1 MNYSII
7 VPTCNR
13 KEDLVK
19 LIDSILNQTVLPAE
33 IIIIDQSENDDT
45 RKYLEGCKTHLLTM
59 SNKINLI
66 YRHQTKKSLVVA
78 RNEGIDI
85 ATGEIVS
92 FLDDDVVLFEDYYEK
107 VLNYFNADIKNGGVG
122 GNIIVGNKAQDWKW
136 KFRKALLRLFLINNF
151 DGKVTISGFGYPLV
165 KGEIDRSLQ
174 IEMLSGCNMNFRKEL
189 LKNDKFDEWFTGYS
203 FREDAEFSYRI
214 SRKTVLK
221 MIPEAKL
228 YHNQSRSN
236 RMNIQDQKVMEVKNY
251 YYFYKKHTKKTTM
264 SDFLFLYS
272 LFGLSII
279 YFKEYLCSFNDEKY
293 KQFKGFVEG
302 IIKLLKYKN
311 TILKK

>member
-1 MNYSII
+1 M
-7 VPTCNR
+7 
-13 KEDLVK
+13 
-19 LIDSILNQTVLPAE
+19 
-33 IIIIDQSENDDT
+33 
-45 RKYLEGCKTHLLTM
+45 
-59 SNKINLI
+59 
-66 YRHQTKKSLVVA
+66 
-78 RNEGIDI
+78 
-85 ATGEIVS
+85 
-92 FLDDDVVLFEDYYEK
+92 
-107 VLNYFNADIKNGGVG
+107 G

-228 YHNQSRSN
+228 YHNYSRSN
-236 RMNIQDQKVMEVKNY
+236 RMDIKNQKRMEVKNY
-251 YYFYKKHTKKTTM
+251 YYIYKKHSQKTM
-264 SDFLFLYS
+264 ISDFLFLYS
-272 LFGLSII
+272 LLGLSIC
-279 YFKEYLCSFNDEKY
+279 YFIEYLCNFNEEKY
-293 KQFKGFVEG
+293 LQLKGFVEG
-302 IIKLLKYKN
+302 IANLLRYKN
-311 TILKK
+311 SILKK